1 MFLHNFA
8 GKISIDMIIK
18 KKIPFLITLLALV
31 SINTAFAQSTSKP
44 IELGITDFIKSEIL
58 DETRTINIYLPE
70 EYNPNDT
77 ISYPIIYIIDGGVD
91 EDFIHLVGIVR
102 YNTQPWIDRLPK
114 SIVVGIEN
122 TNRRRDFTHAV
133 NNLDFIKKE
142 GFSKAHFPQYGES
155 EKYIAFLEKE
165 LQPYIEN
172 KYKAKGNKTVI
183 GESLAGLLAT
193 EILLKHNHLFDT
205 YIIISPSLWWGDE
218 ELLKNADNL
227 FNSQA
232 NKKIYIGAPS
242 KEEDIKMYNES
253 ETFYKALS
261 KNQQVN
267 VIFDYLPDERHST
280 VIHQAVYNA
289 FKKLYSTTK

>member
-1 MFLHNFA
+1 
-8 GKISIDMIIK
+8 MIIK

-77 ISYPIIYIIDGGVD
+77 ISYPIIYILDGGVE

-133 NNLDFIKKE
+133 NNLDFIEKE

-267 VIFDYLPDERHST
+267 VIFDYLPDELHST